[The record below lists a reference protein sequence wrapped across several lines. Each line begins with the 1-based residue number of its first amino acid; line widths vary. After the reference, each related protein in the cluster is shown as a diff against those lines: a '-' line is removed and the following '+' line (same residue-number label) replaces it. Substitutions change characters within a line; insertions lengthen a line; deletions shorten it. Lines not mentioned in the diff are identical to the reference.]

1 MVVGVT
7 LSQALATYF
16 IAFFISIGFGEED
29 AAELEDVE
37 GLRYEICE
45 S

>member
-16 IAFFISIGFGEED
+16 IAFFISMGFGED
-29 AAELEDVE
+29 AVELEDVV
-37 GLRYEICE
+37 GLGYEICE

>member
-16 IAFFISIGFGEED
+16 IAFFISMGFGED
-29 AAELEDVE
+29 AAELEDVV